1 MEHDILMSAPTSW
14 RRTRLGDVASKIQTG
29 PFGSQLHAS
38 DYVESGIP
46 CIMPKNII
54 NGTVDTI
61 DIAKITAA
69 DAERLSKHKVK
80 PGDIIYSRRG
90 DVEKCALIREEQEG
104 WLCGTGCLK
113 VSFSDTEN
121 SINSRYI
128 AYFLSHPE
136 IKAWIVAHAVG
147 ATMPNLNTSILS
159 EVPFLLP
166 PLQTQKTIAS
176 TLGGIDDKIAINQQI
191 NQTLEAMAQAC
202 FKSWF
207 VDFEPTRAK
216 MIALAAGGTEEDA
229 TLAAMSAISGQPHE
243 VLATLKTTNPESY
256 AQLHTAASLFPSRLM
271 ESELG
276 EIPEGWEVSEIGKEV
291 TVVGGGTPST
301 KKPEFWDDGDI
312 PWTTPKDLSNLNDK
326 ILIDTDRKIT
336 KQGLAKISS
345 GLLPVNTVLMSSR
358 APVGYLALA
367 KVPVAVNQGYIAMK
381 CEKNLTPEYVLQ
393 WCAANMDDIKL
404 RASGTT
410 FAEISKSTFRP
421 MTVLIPEAEV
431 LQAYSRQVAAI
442 YSQIE
447 TLVRE
452 NHALASMRD
461 SLLPK
466 LLSGEIIIEENHGG
480 E

>member
-1 MEHDILMSAPTSW
+1 MEYEITTLGEYARVQGGYAYKSADFQENGKCPVLKIKNVRFGYVDYQETVFIDESLAKSTSAWKTKEGDILISMTGSGPNAPNSLVGRAARVWKNDPDAWINQRVGRLVMKQKESIHPDILFYLLSLSSSQEYLVSNSSGSANQANINGKTIESLPCPKIDYRSSIFI
-14 RRTRLGDVASKIQTG
+14 SKI
-29 PFGSQLHAS
+29 L
-38 DYVESGIP
+38 
-46 CIMPKNII
+46 
-54 NGTVDTI
+54 
-61 DIAKITAA
+61 
-69 DAERLSKHKVK
+69 
-80 PGDIIYSRRG
+80 
-90 DVEKCALIREEQEG
+90 REFDE
-104 WLCGTGCLK
+104 
-113 VSFSDTEN
+113 
-121 SINSRYI
+121 
-128 AYFLSHPE
+128 
-136 IKAWIVAHAVG
+136 
-147 ATMPNLNTSILS
+147 
-159 EVPFLLP
+159 
-166 PLQTQKTIAS
+166 
-176 TLGGIDDKIAINQQI
+176 KIAINQQI

-216 MIALAAGGTEEDA
+216 MAALAAGGTEEDA

-243 VLATLKTTNPESY
+243 ALATLKTTNPESY
-256 AQLHTAASLFPSRLM
+256 TDLHTTASLFPSRLVD
-271 ESELG
+271 SDLG

-291 TVVGGGTPST
+291 VVVGGGTPST